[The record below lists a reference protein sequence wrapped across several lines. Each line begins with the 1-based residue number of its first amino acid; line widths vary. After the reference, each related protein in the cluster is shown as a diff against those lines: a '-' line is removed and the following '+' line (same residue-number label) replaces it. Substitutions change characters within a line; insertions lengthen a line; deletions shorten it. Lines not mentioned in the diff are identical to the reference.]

1 MRVSAHGLGADLPPG
16 WDARIFRRRPER
28 TAADT
33 HPILHAGN
41 FALPAAAGDY
51 GSGAVELM
59 SPNSVFVSLKEFA
72 PEAAGLPLFAA
83 QGRPTQLPYQSF
95 SPNALQRAIKG
106 HAGAQF
112 FFTEHGR
119 PFCLYVVLGSYVD
132 RSGLTPAAN
141 AALAGI
147 VIAAP
152 AGSAAPPDEGAQ

>member
-1 MRVSAHGLGADLPPG
+1 MKVSAHGIGADLPSG

-28 TAADT
+28 EAADT

-41 FALPAAAGDY
+41 FPLPVTAGDY

-59 SPNSVFVSLKEFA
+59 GATSVFVVLKEFA
-72 PEAAGLPLFAA
+72 TEAAALPLFAA
-83 QGRPTQLPYQSF
+83 SGRPAQLPYQTF

-112 FFTEHGR
+112 FFTEQDR

-132 RSGLTPAAN
+132 RSGLAPAAGTV
-141 AALAGI
+141 LDRI
-147 VIAAP
+147 VIA
-152 AGSAAPPDEGAQ
+152 PPGEDPG